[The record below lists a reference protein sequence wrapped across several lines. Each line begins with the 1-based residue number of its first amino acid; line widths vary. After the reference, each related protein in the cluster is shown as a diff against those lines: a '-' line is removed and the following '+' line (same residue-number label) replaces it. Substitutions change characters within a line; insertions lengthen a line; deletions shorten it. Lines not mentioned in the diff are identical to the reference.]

1 MESVKT
7 GKTNKVGKNTEMAH
21 TKTNKETHF
30 KQVSAITNR
39 IRSIGGIFTKIAKK
53 VRELVKKHPKKSS
66 AALVVLTPVACKRAK
81 ELDDKVQDKSKQAEK
96 ENKINWWKYSGLT
109 IATSLLLAACSAGD
123 IDKQIELEQE
133 KQKTE
138 QEKKEAEN
146 ARDRANKSEIELE
159 QERQKTN
166 KSGIELANSQIKAEQ
181 ERQKTEQEKQKA
193 NKSEIELEQQKQKT
207 INTQRDLIKE
217 QKDFIKETEQNCQ
230 EKHGQLFIKRAR
242 IKTGITTG
250 IAIEIEA
257 ECKTPKPTK
266 TNQTPIQP
274 KHLPNSKHPH
284 SQRGSKAQ
292 ELIAYLLFE
301 QKDFII
307 ETEQKCQEKHNQF
320 FIKKAG
326 IKGGAIEVEAECKT
340 PKPTKTNQT
349 PIQPKHLP
357 NSKQPHSQRG
367 SKAQELIAYLQKELE
382 SLPYSQKAIAKQV
395 DFYKPSSIAYL
406 ELDPR
411 DFKVTEEWQNENLK
425 IRSKAQAKML
435 EMRKPQA
442 NLSPSQSFLFV
453 QRIFAD
459 INKEIEAAANT
470 EKKAEKVGYGYSKR
484 V

>member
-1 MESVKT
+1 MESVKA
-7 GKTNKVGKNTEMAH
+7 GKTNKVGKNTEMVN
-21 TKTNKETHF
+21 TKANKETHF
-30 KQVSAITNR
+30 KQASAITNTL
-39 IRSIGGIFTKIAKK
+39 RSIGRIFTKIAKR
-53 VRELVKKHPKKSS
+53 VRELVKKHPKKSNV
-66 AALVVLTPVACKRAK
+66 ALVVLTHVACKEAK

-96 ENKINWWKYSGLT
+96 ENQINWWKYSGLT
-109 IATSLLLAACSAGD
+109 IATSLLLAACNVGD

-138 QEKKEAEN
+138 QEQQKTEQERQK
-146 ARDRANKSEIELE
+146 ANRSGIELE

-274 KHLPNSKHPH
+274 KHLPNSK
-284 SQRGSKAQ
+284 
-292 ELIAYLLFE
+292 
-301 QKDFII
+301 
-307 ETEQKCQEKHNQF
+307 
-320 FIKKAG
+320 
-326 IKGGAIEVEAECKT
+326 
-340 PKPTKTNQT
+340 
-349 PIQPKHLP
+349 QPR
-357 NSKQPHSQRG
+357 SQRG

-411 DFKVTEEWQNENLK
+411 DFKVTEEWQKENLK

-435 EMRKPQA
+435 EMRNPQA
-442 NLSPSQSFLFV
+442 HLPTSQSLLFV
-453 QRIFAD
+453 QKIFAD
-459 INKEIEAAANT
+459 INKEIKIVANT
-470 EKKAEKVGYGYSKR
+470 EKKAEKAGYGYSKR
-484 V
+484 M

>member
-1 MESVKT
+1 MKLVKT
-7 GKTNKVGKNTEMAH
+7 AKEKKVFKNTEMAH

-39 IRSIGGIFTKIAKK
+39 LKSIGGIFTKIAKK
-53 VRELVKKHPKKSS
+53 VRELVKKHPKKSRV
-66 AALVVLTPVACKRAK
+66 ALVVLTHVACKRAK

-109 IATSLLLAACSAGD
+109 IATSLLLVACSAGD
-123 IDKQIELEQE
+123 VDKQIELEQE

-146 ARDRANKSEIELE
+146 ARDRANKSGIELE

-181 ERQKTEQEKQKA
+181 ERQKTEQEKQKT

-257 ECKTPKPTK
+257 ECKTPKP
-266 TNQTPIQP
+266 
-274 KHLPNSKHPH
+274 
-284 SQRGSKAQ
+284 A
-292 ELIAYLLFE
+292 
-301 QKDFII
+301 
-307 ETEQKCQEKHNQF
+307 
-320 FIKKAG
+320 
-326 IKGGAIEVEAECKT
+326 
-340 PKPTKTNQT
+340 KTNQT

-357 NSKQPHSQRG
+357 NSKQPHS
-367 SKAQELIAYLQKELE
+367 
-382 SLPYSQKAIAKQV
+382 
-395 DFYKPSSIAYL
+395 
-406 ELDPR
+406 
-411 DFKVTEEWQNENLK
+411 
-425 IRSKAQAKML
+425 
-435 EMRKPQA
+435 
-442 NLSPSQSFLFV
+442 
-453 QRIFAD
+453 
-459 INKEIEAAANT
+459 
-470 EKKAEKVGYGYSKR
+470 
-484 V
+484 

>member
-1 MESVKT
+1 MKSVKT
-7 GKTNKVGKNTEMAH
+7 GKTNKVGKNTEMAN
-21 TKTNKETHF
+21 TKANKETHF
-30 KQVSAITNR
+30 KQVSAIINTL
-39 IRSIGGIFTKIAKK
+39 RSIGGIFTKIVKK
-53 VRELVKKHPKKSS
+53 VRELIKKHPKKSN
-66 AALVVLTPVACKRAK
+66 AALVVLTHAACKRAK

-96 ENKINWWKYSGLT
+96 ENQINWWKYSGLT
-109 IATSLLLAACSAGD
+109 IATSLLLAACSTGD

-133 KQKTE
+133 KQK
-138 QEKKEAEN
+138 
-146 ARDRANKSEIELE
+146 ANKSGIELEQERQKTE

-166 KSGIELANSQIKAEQ
+166 KSGIELEQ
-181 ERQKTEQEKQKA
+181 ERQKTEQERQKT
-193 NKSEIELEQQKQKT
+193 NKSGIELEQQRQKAEQEKQKT

-230 EKHGQLFIKRAR
+230 EKHGQLFIKKTR

-257 ECKTPKPTK
+257 ECKTPKP
-266 TNQTPIQP
+266 
-274 KHLPNSKHPH
+274 
-284 SQRGSKAQ
+284 A
-292 ELIAYLLFE
+292 
-301 QKDFII
+301 
-307 ETEQKCQEKHNQF
+307 
-320 FIKKAG
+320 
-326 IKGGAIEVEAECKT
+326 
-340 PKPTKTNQT
+340 KTNQT

-395 DFYKPSSIAYL
+395 DFYRPSSIAYL

-442 NLSPSQSFLFV
+442 NLSPFQSFSILQNIV
-453 QRIFAD
+453 AD

-484 V
+484 M

>member
-7 GKTNKVGKNTEMAH
+7 GRTNKVGKNTEVAN
-21 TKTNKETHF
+21 TKTNKGTHF
-30 KQVSAITNR
+30 KQVSAITNTL
-39 IRSIGGIFTKIAKK
+39 RSIGGFFTKIAKK
-53 VRELVKKHPKKSS
+53 VRGLVKKHPKKSN
-66 AALVVLTPVACKRAK
+66 AALVVLTHVACRKAK

-96 ENKINWWKYSGLT
+96 ENQINWWKYSGLT

-133 KQKTE
+133 K
-138 QEKKEAEN
+138 KEVEN
-146 ARDRANKSEIELE
+146 ARDRANKSGIELEQQRQKTE

-181 ERQKTEQEKQKA
+181 ERQKT
-193 NKSEIELEQQKQKT
+193 NKSGIELEQQRQKAEQEKQKT

-230 EKHGQLFIKRAR
+230 EKHGQLFIKKAR

-257 ECKTPKPTK
+257 K
-266 TNQTPIQP
+266 
-274 KHLPNSKHPH
+274 
-284 SQRGSKAQ
+284 
-292 ELIAYLLFE
+292 
-301 QKDFII
+301 
-307 ETEQKCQEKHNQF
+307 
-320 FIKKAG
+320 
-326 IKGGAIEVEAECKT
+326 CKT

-357 NSKQPHSQRG
+357 NSKQPRSQRG

-411 DFKVTEEWQNENLK
+411 DFNVTEEWQKENLK

-435 EMRKPQA
+435 EMRHLKPDPQA
-442 NLSPSQSFLFV
+442 HLSTSQSLLLV
-453 QRIFAD
+453 QKIFAD
-459 INKEIEAAANT
+459 VNKEIKAAANT
-470 EKKAEKVGYGYSKR
+470 EKKAEKAGYGYSKR

>member
-1 MESVKT
+1 MKSVKT
-7 GKTNKVGKNTEMAH
+7 GKTNKVSKNTEMAN

-30 KQVSAITNR
+30 KQVSAIINR
-39 IRSIGGIFTKIAKK
+39 IRSIGGIFTKIVKK
-53 VRELVKKHPKKSS
+53 VRELVKKHPKKSKV
-66 AALVVLTPVACKRAK
+66 ALVVLTHVACKRAK

-96 ENKINWWKYSGLT
+96 ENQINWWKYSGLT
-109 IATSLLLAACSAGD
+109 IATSLLLAACSTGD
-123 IDKQIELEQE
+123 IDKQIEL
-133 KQKTE
+133 E

-146 ARDRANKSEIELE
+146 ARDRANKSGIELEQQRQKTE

-193 NKSEIELEQQKQKT
+193 NKSEIELEQQRQKAEQEKQKTNKSEIELANSQIKAEQEKQKT

-230 EKHGQLFIKRAR
+230 EKHGQLFIKKTR

-257 ECKTPKPTK
+257 ECKTPKPAK

-274 KHLPNSKHPH
+274 KH
-284 SQRGSKAQ
+284 
-292 ELIAYLLFE
+292 F
-301 QKDFII
+301 
-307 ETEQKCQEKHNQF
+307 
-320 FIKKAG
+320 
-326 IKGGAIEVEAECKT
+326 
-340 PKPTKTNQT
+340 
-349 PIQPKHLP
+349 P

-367 SKAQELIAYLQKELE
+367 SKAQEFIAYLQKELE

-395 DFYKPSSIAYL
+395 NFYKPSSIAYL

-435 EMRKPQA
+435 EMRNVKPYPQA
-442 NLSPSQSFLFV
+442 HLSTSQSLSIIQNIV
-453 QRIFAD
+453 AD
-459 INKEIEAAANT
+459 INKGIEAAANT

-484 V
+484 M

>member
-7 GKTNKVGKNTEMAH
+7 GKTNNKVGKNAEMANA
-21 TKTNKETHF
+21 KTNKETHF
-30 KQVSAITNR
+30 KQANAITNM

-53 VRELVKKHPKKSS
+53 VRELFKKHPKKSN
-66 AALVVLTPVACKRAK
+66 AALVVLTHVACKRAK

-109 IATSLLLAACSAGD
+109 IATSLLLAACSVGD

-146 ARDRANKSEIELE
+146 ARDRANKSGIELE
-159 QERQKTN
+159 QE
-166 KSGIELANSQIKAEQ
+166 
-181 ERQKTEQEKQKA
+181 
-193 NKSEIELEQQKQKT
+193 KQKT
-207 INTQRDLIKE
+207 SNTQKDLVKEQKDLVKEQKDLVKEQKDLVKEQKDLVKE
-217 QKDFIKETEQNCQ
+217 QKDFIKYEEQNCK
-230 EKHGQLFIKRAR
+230 ENHGQFFIEKGGTKAG
-242 IKTGITTG
+242 IGGIT
-250 IAIEIEA
+250 IEA
-257 ECKTPKPTK
+257 EAKCKTPKP
-266 TNQTPIQP
+266 
-274 KHLPNSKHPH
+274 
-284 SQRGSKAQ
+284 A
-292 ELIAYLLFE
+292 
-301 QKDFII
+301 
-307 ETEQKCQEKHNQF
+307 
-320 FIKKAG
+320 
-326 IKGGAIEVEAECKT
+326 
-340 PKPTKTNQT
+340 KTNQT

-357 NSKQPHSQRG
+357 NSKQPRSQRG

-435 EMRKPQA
+435 EMRNPQA
-442 NLSPSQSFLFV
+442 HLSASQSLLFV
-453 QRIFAD
+453 QKIFAD

-470 EKKAEKVGYGYSKR
+470 EKKAEKAGYGYSKR

>member
-7 GKTNKVGKNTEMAH
+7 GKTNKVGKNAETAN
-21 TKTNKETHF
+21 TKANKETHF
-30 KQVSAITNR
+30 KQANAITNM
-39 IRSIGGIFTKIAKK
+39 IRSIGGFFTKIAKK
-53 VRELVKKHPKKSS
+53 VRELFKKHPKKSN
-66 AALVVLTPVACKRAK
+66 AALVVLTHVACKRAK

-96 ENKINWWKYSGLT
+96 ENQINWWKYSGLT
-109 IATSLLLAACSAGD
+109 IATSLLLAACSTGD

-133 KQKTE
+133 KQKANKSGIELEQERQKTE
-138 QEKKEAEN
+138 QEKQK
-146 ARDRANKSEIELE
+146 ANKSEIELE

-230 EKHGQLFIKRAR
+230 EKHGQLFIKKAR

-257 ECKTPKPTK
+257 ECKTPKP
-266 TNQTPIQP
+266 
-274 KHLPNSKHPH
+274 
-284 SQRGSKAQ
+284 A
-292 ELIAYLLFE
+292 
-301 QKDFII
+301 
-307 ETEQKCQEKHNQF
+307 
-320 FIKKAG
+320 
-326 IKGGAIEVEAECKT
+326 
-340 PKPTKTNQT
+340 KTNQT

-367 SKAQELIAYLQKELE
+367 SKTQELIAYLQKELE

-395 DFYKPSSIAYL
+395 NFYRPSSIAHL

-435 EMRKPQA
+435 EMRHLKPDSQA
-442 NLSPSQSFLFV
+442 HLPTSQSLLFV
-453 QRIFAD
+453 QKIFAD
-459 INKEIEAAANT
+459 VSKEIKVVANT
-470 EKKAEKVGYGYSKR
+470 EKKVEKAGYGYSKR
-484 V
+484 M